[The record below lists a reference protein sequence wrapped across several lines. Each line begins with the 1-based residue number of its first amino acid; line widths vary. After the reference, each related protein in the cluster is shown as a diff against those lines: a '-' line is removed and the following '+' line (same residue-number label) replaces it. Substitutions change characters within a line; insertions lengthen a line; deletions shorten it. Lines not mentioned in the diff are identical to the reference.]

1 MMSAMNEK
9 HDVLRGREASAVLDN
24 EAFKAA
30 MAGLKSVVLEQWKN
44 CPVRDREGQ
53 VLLLQLA
60 KLTDKFESILVGM
73 IENGKLAQNKIELNE
88 IRDESASRRM
98 LRRVTG

>member
-1 MMSAMNEK
+1 MTGMNEK
-9 HDVLRGREASAVLDN
+9 QYVLRGREASAVLEN

-30 MAGLKSVVLEQWKN
+30 ISGLKSTVMDQWKN
-44 CPVRDREGQ
+44 CPIRDHEGQ

-73 IENGKLAQNKIELNE
+73 IENGKLAQNRIELNE

>member
-1 MMSAMNEK
+1 MNEK
-9 HDVLRGREASAVLDN
+9 LYVLRGREASAVLEN
-24 EAFKAA
+24 EAFKTAIG
-30 MAGLKSVVLEQWKN
+30 GLKSTVLEQWKQ

-73 IENGKLAQNKIELNE
+73 IENGKLAQNRIELNE
-88 IRDESASRRM
+88 IRDESASRRWA
-98 LRRVTG
+98 RKITG

>member
-1 MMSAMNEK
+1 MNEK
-9 HDVLRGREASAVLDN
+9 HAVLRGREAVAVLEN

-30 MAGLKSVVLEQWKN
+30 MTGLKTAVLDQWKQ

-60 KLTDKFESILVGM
+60 KLTDKFEGILVGM
-73 IENGKLAQNKIELNE
+73 IENGKLAQRKIDLDEM
-88 IRDESASRRM
+88 RDESPSRRWA
-98 LRRVTG
+98 RQITG

>member
-1 MMSAMNEK
+1 MSAMNEK
-9 HDVLRGREASAVLDN
+9 HEVLRGREASAVLEN
-24 EAFKAA
+24 EAFKSA
-30 MAGLKSVVLEQWKN
+30 MASLKSAVLEQWKS